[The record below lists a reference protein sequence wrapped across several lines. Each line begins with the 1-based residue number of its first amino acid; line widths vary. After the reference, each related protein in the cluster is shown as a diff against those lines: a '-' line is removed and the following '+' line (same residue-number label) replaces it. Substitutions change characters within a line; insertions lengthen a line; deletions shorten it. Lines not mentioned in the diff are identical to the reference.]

1 MNITLSAISA
11 LLVASQATAKSLTF
25 PSIRG
30 SISDQIEEISTASH
44 THFVAIDAS
53 STVAISMAVT
63 SDESPSVQ
71 QTDRDEEWLAAHN
84 EYRQKWHEMHDKE
97 YAPLKFSTGLK
108 TEAQA
113 WADAMAA
120 DGCRLAIDPS
130 TEYGQNIGANR
141 GTGRNAVA
149 LRDPQDI
156 LAGWEN
162 ALLKESNNM
171 MTMTQALW
179 YATHYAAC
187 ADAAGSNCSVFV
199 CRYAKPGNCNMNK
212 SNWEEKTF
220 ADDSPCGP
228 QCPPEG
234 CA

>member
-1 MNITLSAISA
+1 MNITLSTVSA
-11 LLVASQATAKSLTF
+11 FLLASQATSTSLSF

-30 SISDQIEEISTASH
+30 SISEQIEEISTASH
-44 THFVAIDAS
+44 THSIAVDAPFS
-53 STVAISMAVT
+53 AAMSMTVS
-63 SDESPSVQ
+63 SDESTSVQ
-71 QTDRDEEWLAAHN
+71 QTERDDEWLAAHN
-84 EYRQKWHEMHDKE
+84 EYRRKWHEMYDKE

-108 TEAQA
+108 AEAQT
-113 WADAMAA
+113 WADSMAA

-130 TEYGQNIGANR
+130 TDYGQNIGANR
-141 GTGRNAVA
+141 GTGRNAES
-149 LRDPQDI
+149 LRDPAGI
-156 LAGWEN
+156 LAGWES

-187 ADAAGSNCSVFV
+187 ADAVGSNCSVFV

-220 ADDSPCGP
+220 ADESPCGP
-228 QCPPEG
+228 ECPPEG
-234 CA
+234 CT